1 MQGTRVDPWSRKIP
15 HAVEWHV
22 PQLLSLR
29 AETTENWAPG
39 ACALQPEKP
48 LQWEA
53 YIPQLETALAK
64 QQRPSAAKNKQNI
77 YMIELSYD

>member
-1 MQGTRVDPWSRKIP
+1 MLWSDMCHNYWACEPK
-15 HAVEWHV
+15 
-22 PQLLSLR
+22 LLSPW